1 MKGFL
6 TIASLL
12 LLLLAGCADNGGN
25 TGEFNVRQLQEKED
39 VLPKQGNVA
48 LRAAQTATQENQ
60 QETNRPV
67 TEKDPVDLELGN
79 TLPSE
84 NRRQLDEKI
93 KQLRQDLEQ
102 RPETKI
108 GDPKQNRPSRSGT
121 EKEKVTPRPPG
132 GILRVSAPV
141 NQQTLAFGERLDC
154 RLAGE
159 LVVSQFDSFCV
170 IDIYKGGRK
179 VGFGFGQGSFIVND
193 RVDVQVHK
201 IAVDGKLYSG
211 QFQAITLDGSVGLQ
225 GKVDRKLGKIIFQGL
240 LSTLATG
247 LAVKNPGDGLSSLLQ
262 ANLANRSLDSLS
274 SAIDGQRYY
283 KTVTIPR
290 QTPFQ
295 LISIGSNREVVDGQ
309 TPTDNFKN
317 AFQEAMANEA
327 NQGALKAYMR
337 NLDAQAR
344 RQRP

>member
-6 TIASLL
+6 TIFSLL
-12 LLLLAGCADNGGN
+12 LLLLNGCADNEKN
-25 TGEFNVRQLQEKED
+25 TGEFTIRELAEKEN
-39 VLPKQGNVA
+39 VLPKTSEEA
-48 LRAAQTATQENQ
+48 LRNPSATKIQDQ
-60 QETNRPV
+60 VETEPSLSQN
-67 TEKDPVDLELGN
+67 DPVDLELGH

-102 RPETKI
+102 RPETRV
-108 GDPKQNRPSRSGT
+108 GDSQQIRPNRSGRYQD
-121 EKEKVTPRPPG
+121 KVTPRPPG
-132 GILRVSAPV
+132 GILRVSAPDSQ
-141 NQQTLAFGERLDC
+141 NTLAFGERLDC

-179 VGFGFGQGSFIVND
+179 VGFAFGQASFMVND

-201 IAVDGKLYSG
+201 IAMDGKIYSG

-247 LAVKNPGDGLSSLLQ
+247 LAIKNPGDGLSSLLQ

-309 TPTDNFKN
+309 TPTESFKN

-344 RQRP
+344 RQQ

>member
-1 MKGFL
+1 MKACL
-6 TIASLL
+6 TILTLL
-12 LLLLAGCADNGGN
+12 LLVLLGCADNAGN
-25 TGEFNVRQLQEKED
+25 SGEFTVRQLEERED
-39 VLPKQGNVA
+39 VLPKSSE
-48 LRAAQTATQENQ
+48 AARRNSQSTKFDPQAEIN
-60 QETNRPV
+60 PPM
-67 TEKDPVDLELGN
+67 TEEDLTDLQLGN
-79 TLPSE
+79 SLPSE

-93 KQLRQDLEQ
+93 QQLRHDLEQ
-102 RPETKI
+102 RPETNA
-108 GDPKQNRPSRSGT
+108 GDSRQTLQNQNGRG
-121 EKEKVTPRPPG
+121 KDKATPRPPG

-141 NQQTLAFGERLDC
+141 NRNTLAFGERLEC

-170 IDIYKGGRK
+170 IDIYKDGRK
-179 VGFGFGQGSFIVND
+179 IGFGFGQATFIVND

-201 IAVDGKLYSG
+201 IAMEGKIYSG

-262 ANLANRSLDSLS
+262 ANLANQSLNSLS
-274 SAIDGQRYY
+274 SAIDGQQFY

-295 LISIGSNREVVDGQ
+295 LISIGSNREVIDGQ
-309 TPTDNFKN
+309 APTESFKS
-317 AFQEAMANEA
+317 AFQDAMANEA

-337 NLDAQAR
+337 NLNSQEW
-344 RQRP
+344 RQQP